1 MFIDKDSIQIKYGNN
16 AYVSMGQYL
25 LEVKYGFNKLWSED
39 TGRNLAG
46 VTSGS
51 LKGIFPKLILH
62 FRKLTPS
69 EFKPI
74 AKMLDYK
81 NQTVKYY
88 DPNKEAYVEMQTYTG
103 DYEITNKFI
112 VDEETP
118 MEDFNVSFIATRKR
132 T

>member
-46 VTSGS
+46 VSSGT
-51 LKGIFPKLILH
+51 LRGIFPKLILH
-62 FRKLTPS
+62 FRKLTPN

-88 DPNKEAYVEMQTYTG
+88 DPNKEAYVEIETYTG
-103 DYEITNKFI
+103 DYEITNKDI
-112 VDEETP
+112 VDENTP
-118 MEDFNVSFIATRKR
+118 NEDFNVSFIAKRKR
-132 T
+132 P

>member
-25 LEVKYGFNKLWSED
+25 LEVKYGYNKLWSED

-46 VTSGS
+46 ESSGT
-51 LKGIFPKLILH
+51 LKGIFPKLIMH
-62 FRKLTPS
+62 FKKLTPS

-81 NQTVKYY
+81 SQTVKYY
-88 DPNKEAYVEMQTYTG
+88 DPNKETYVEIKTYTG
-103 DYEITNKFI
+103 DYEVINKFI
-112 VDEETP
+112 VDENTP
-118 MEDFNVSFIATRKR
+118 NEDFSVSFIAVKKR
-132 T
+132 S

>member
-1 MFIDKDSIQIKYGNN
+1 MFIDANSIQIKYGNN

-25 LEVKYGFNKLWSED
+25 LDAKYQYNKLWSDD

-46 VTSGS
+46 TTSGT
-51 LKGIFPKLILH
+51 LKGIFVKLILH
-62 FRKLTPS
+62 FRKLTPN

-81 NQTVKYY
+81 YQTVKYY
-88 DPNKEAYVEMQTYTG
+88 DPNKESYVEMQTYTG

-112 VDEETP
+112 VDENTP
-118 MEDFNVSFIATRKR
+118 MEDFSVSFIAVRKR
-132 T
+132 

>member
-25 LEVKYGFNKLWSED
+25 LEAKYGYNKLWSED

-46 VTSGS
+46 VSSGT
-51 LKGIFPKLILH
+51 LKGIFVKLILH
-62 FRKLTPS
+62 FGTLTPAQL
-69 EFKPI
+69 KTVVKI
-74 AKMLDYK
+74 LDSK

-88 DPNKEAYVEMQTYTG
+88 DPNKEAYVEMETYTG

-112 VDEETP
+112 VDEDTP
-118 MEDFNVSFIATRKR
+118 NEDFQVSFIAIRKR
-132 T
+132 

>member
-1 MFIDKDSIQIKYGNN
+1 MFIDKDSIQIKYANN

-25 LEVKYGFNKLWSED
+25 LEVKYSYPKLWSED

-46 VTSGS
+46 TTTGT

-62 FRKLTPS
+62 FRKLTPT
-69 EFKPI
+69 EFEPI

-88 DPNKEAYVEMQTYTG
+88 DPNKKTYIEMQTYTG
-103 DYEITNKFI
+103 DYEISNKFI
-112 VDEETP
+112 VDENTP
-118 MEDFNVSFIATRKR
+118 IEDFQVSFIAVKKR
-132 T
+132 